1 MKIGNYGY
9 GSVITLGNQLTR
21 FESDVFRSVVENIQP
36 FAPEYARISID
47 SSTFYIIFLPVIVH
61 YIKS

>member
-21 FESDVFRSVVENIQP
+21 FESDVFRSVVENIHHFGP
-36 FAPEYARISID
+36 DYARISID
-47 SSTFYIIFLPVIVH
+47 NSTYVLH
-61 YIKS
+61 YILTC